1 MKNKHLV
8 LLFILTVI
16 IGLALRNAP
25 WRETAYFQKKLL
37 KADSSDI
44 VRLQFSGLTLIR
56 TETGFVAEQNNRST
70 RVPSSEMTPILA
82 ALNDLT
88 SIRIV
93 QTQQPDTCWLNN
105 KLGIAVVV
113 FYGSHKTEGI
123 ILGKETLEQ
132 GKPATYLSL
141 SNNKGV
147 YLVENALRGIFSKTL
162 DDFRKSAVVKYHTSD
177 AYSFSIETANADTL
191 SAIYSKESSRWQ
203 LDNSYR
209 SLSNDSVMVWLQ
221 KMEKLP
227 QLPFADLFDETHE
240 GKQLYARIRL
250 DMNGQP
256 DPLWVYIYR
265 LHTPSLPEEL
275 PDLKPNDPRLA
286 PYALY
291 FSPYPTNYYALSD
304 TTFLRQICQPF

>member
-25 WRETAYFQKKLL
+25 WRDTDTFQKKLL
-37 KADSSDI
+37 RADSSDI
-44 VRLQFSGLTLIR
+44 VRLQFSGLTLMR
-56 TETGFVAEQNNRST
+56 TESGFVAEQNNRSA
-70 RVPSSEMTPILA
+70 RVPDSEMKPILA

-93 QTQQPDTCWLNN
+93 PTQQPDTCWLNN
-105 KLGIAVVV
+105 KQGIVVV
-113 FYGSHKTEGI
+113 IIYGSHKTEGI
-123 ILGKETLEQ
+123 ILGKEILEQ
-132 GKPATYLSL
+132 GRPATYLSFP
-141 SNNKGV
+141 NNKGV
-147 YLVENALRGIFSKTL
+147 YLVNNALRGVFSKTL
-162 DDFRKSAVVKYHTSD
+162 DDFRKAAIVKYHTSD
-177 AYSFSIETANADTL
+177 VYGFTIETVNADTL
-191 SAIYSKESSRWQ
+191 SVTYSKESSHWQ
-203 LDNSYR
+203 MDNSHKTI
-209 SLSNDSVMVWLQ
+209 SNDSVKVWLN
-221 KMEKLP
+221 KMEKLS

-250 DMNGQP
+250 DLNCQP

-265 LHTPSLPEEL
+265 LNTLSLPEEL